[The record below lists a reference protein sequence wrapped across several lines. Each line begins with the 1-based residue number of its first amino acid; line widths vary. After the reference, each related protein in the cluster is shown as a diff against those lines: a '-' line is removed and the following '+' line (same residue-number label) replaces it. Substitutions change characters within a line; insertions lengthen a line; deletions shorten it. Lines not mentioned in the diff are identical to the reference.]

1 MPHVIAGRLRG
12 VGAAGLL
19 LLSSGWGPA
28 MGQTDQATPPPPAG
42 ATTEPEAAAAP
53 VPEVEESDTA
63 QLPPANPH
71 WLLAYTS
78 FNEAARLIDGDAG
91 KVLGAIHIAQLSNAT
106 FVPGADRIVVAES
119 IWTKGNRGTRQDM
132 LSVYDGRTLKLDH
145 EIPLPGRLL
154 TGNRRS
160 TLDVSPD
167 GRFAYIYDMSPASVV
182 MMIDLQRRKLARTVE
197 IAGCSGAYAFG
208 VTRFLSICG
217 DGTVA
222 TVDVS
227 KSKVAVVQ
235 SSSFFN
241 ADEDPIFDNSVV
253 ESRSG
258 RAFLLSYSG
267 LIYEVRAGTEPQVA
281 PAWSL
286 QEAAGMA
293 RGSTK
298 PLQPSWLPGGRQL
311 IAFNPKTGR
320 LYVLMHMGEFWSHKE
335 SGTELWEVDADQ
347 HKVLR
352 RHKLEDHADSVA
364 VSQDDKPILFLST
377 GGSEALQIIDAATFE
392 TKAEMKDL
400 PSRLMAVLP

>member
-19 LLSSGWGPA
+19 LLSFGWSPA
-28 MGQTDQATPPPPAG
+28 MGQADQATPPPPAS

-78 FNEAARLIDGDAG
+78 FDAARLIDGDAG
-91 KVLGAIHIAQLSNAT
+91 KMLGAIHIAQLSNVT
-106 FVPGADRIVVAES
+106 FVPGGDRIVVAES

-208 VTRFLSICG
+208 V
-217 DGTVA
+217 GTVA

-227 KSKVAVVQ
+227 KSKAAVVQ

-241 ADEDPIFDNSVV
+241 ADEDPIFDNSIV